1 MSATGDASSESG
13 GLVPGDELLFL
24 PLGGAGEIGMNL
36 NVYGTRG
43 EWLMVDLGITFG
55 DEAAPGIDVILPDPR
70 FIADQR
76 ERLVGLVLTHA
87 HEDHIGAVPHLWPR
101 LRCPIYAT
109 RFTAEILRGKFLDV
123 GLADEAEITEVP
135 LSGKFQVGPF
145 GVELITLTHSI
156 PEPNAVVI
164 RTPLGTVLHTGD
176 WKFDPRPLVGEA
188 ADEAALKRIGDE
200 GVLAMVC
207 DSTNVFRPGEAGS
220 ESSLRESLTEL
231 VGRFRHRVA
240 VTLFASNVARIET
253 LAVVAAAHGRRP
265 VLIGRALWRMVEAA
279 RATGYLGEAGPF
291 LGEEEGGQLPRDK
304 VLFMCTG
311 SQGEPRAALSR
322 IAAGEHPRVRL
333 EKGDVVIFSSRLIPG
348 NEPAIG
354 RLTSQFVRAG
364 IEVLSEKD
372 HFVHVSGHPA
382 RDELARMYRLV
393 RPRIAVPVHGEALHL
408 TEQARLARACQ
419 VPEAVVVENGQL
431 LRLAPG
437 GPEIVAE
444 VPSGRL
450 AFDGVRLLE
459 MDAEVLRD
467 RRRMIFNGGAVAT
480 LAMDCQGRLVSEPQ
494 VSVLGLVD
502 SKEETDILVAA
513 AAAVRVAVEAL
524 SPGERAD
531 DETVREAARR
541 AVRRAVNMAFG
552 RRPVTVVHLLR
563 L

>member
-1 MSATGDASSESG
+1 MSATAGAIPEPG
-13 GLVPGDELLFL
+13 GPVPADELLFL

-36 NVYGTRG
+36 NLYGTRG

-55 DEAAPGIDVILPDPR
+55 DDAAPGIDVILPDPR

-76 ERLVGLVLTHA
+76 ERLAGLVLTHA
-87 HEDHIGAVPHLWPR
+87 HEDHIGAVPYLWPQ

-109 RFTAEILRGKFLDV
+109 PFTAEVLRRKLADA
-123 GLADEAEITEVP
+123 GLADQAEVTEVP
-135 LSGKFQVGPF
+135 LSGTFRVGPF
-145 GVELITLTHSI
+145 EIELVTLTHSI

-164 RTPLGTVLHTGD
+164 RTEFGAVLHTGD
-176 WKFDPRPLVGEA
+176 WKFDPRPLVGEV
-188 ADEAALKRIGDE
+188 ADEAGLRRIGDE
-200 GVLAMVC
+200 GVLAMIS

-220 ESSLRESLTEL
+220 EASLRESLMKI
-231 VGRFRHRVA
+231 VGGLRHGVA

-253 LAVVAAAHGRRP
+253 LAAVAAARGREP
-265 VLIGRALWRMVEAA
+265 VLVGRALWRNVEAA
-279 RATGYLGEAGPF
+279 QATGYLREAGAF
-291 LGEEEGGQLPRDK
+291 LREEQGARLPRDQ
-304 VLFMCTG
+304 VLYICTG

-322 IAAGEHPRVRL
+322 IAAGEHPNVRL
-333 EKGDVVIFSSRLIPG
+333 ERGDAVIFSSRLIPG
-348 NEPAIG
+348 NEDSIA
-354 RLTSQFVRAG
+354 RLTAQLVRAG
-364 IEVLSEKD
+364 IEVLTEMD

-393 RPRIAVPVHGEALHL
+393 RPRIVVPVHGEALHL
-408 TEQARLARACQ
+408 TEQARFAKACQ

-437 GPEIVAE
+437 APEIVAE

-450 AFDGVRLLE
+450 ASDGVRLLE
-459 MDAEVLRD
+459 MEANVLRD

-480 LAMDCQGRLVSEPQ
+480 LAMDRQGRLMGEPQ

-502 SKEETDILVAA
+502 SEEETDILAAA

-531 DETVREAARR
+531 DEAVREAARR
-541 AVRRAVNMAFG
+541 AVRRALNMVFG

>member
-1 MSATGDASSESG
+1 M
-13 GLVPGDELLFL
+13 
-24 PLGGAGEIGMNL
+24 
-36 NVYGTRG
+36 
-43 EWLMVDLGITFG
+43 
-55 DEAAPGIDVILPDPR
+55 
-70 FIADQR
+70 
-76 ERLVGLVLTHA
+76 
-87 HEDHIGAVPHLWPR
+87 
-101 LRCPIYAT
+101 
-109 RFTAEILRGKFLDV
+109 
-123 GLADEAEITEVP
+123 
-135 LSGKFQVGPF
+135 
-145 GVELITLTHSI
+145 
-156 PEPNAVVI
+156 
-164 RTPLGTVLHTGD
+164 
-176 WKFDPRPLVGEA
+176 
-188 ADEAALKRIGDE
+188 
-200 GVLAMVC
+200 
-207 DSTNVFRPGEAGS
+207 
-220 ESSLRESLTEL
+220 
-231 VGRFRHRVA
+231 
-240 VTLFASNVARIET
+240 
-253 LAVVAAAHGRRP
+253 
-265 VLIGRALWRMVEAA
+265 
-279 RATGYLGEAGPF
+279 
-291 LGEEEGGQLPRDK
+291 
-304 VLFMCTG
+304 
-311 SQGEPRAALSR
+311 
-322 IAAGEHPRVRL
+322 
-333 EKGDVVIFSSRLIPG
+333 IPG

-408 TEQARLARACQ
+408 TEQARLAKACQ

-480 LAMDCQGRLVSEPQ
+480 LAMDCQGRLVGEPQ